1 MAAFMQAWRNAF
13 QKQLSTTVDVYGVT
27 LARFIFALPLALI
40 YISCLYHFQPLTES
54 VHFNLRFAIYVL
66 IAALSQIAATAL
78 MVQLFKQKNYAIGVG
93 LAKSEAVLAAIIAVV
108 FLSDHLS
115 LLGWFGVAVGGFAVF
130 LMSKGRDFSDFSV
143 QTLCIGIGSGLCFAI
158 TSLLVREASLELD
171 NLPFIHRAAWVLL
184 MVIATQCC
192 LLLMYLGIFRRATLW
207 AMWQRIGLTFRVS
220 LCSFLA
226 SLGWFSAMSMQSVP
240 IVKTLGQ
247 VEIIFSMLI
256 SAYFFKEK
264 LARAEHLGILLVV
277 IAAFLLQA
285 LASKCFDEIWHP
297 SYFIA
302 YGGGSLIIFAL
313 AFFLYRKYFQCRLT
327 ESGVL
332 AMGASMSNTGFI
344 GTAILTMLIG
354 QHAAIYLSLT
364 LIIENLLIVALTLVI
379 AEVGMQQHQ
388 VTSQLLKQ
396 TLYNVIKN
404 PVILSIVLGMLCV
417 ILNIQLPFY
426 VVQVLEMLGKTAS
439 PIALFVIGAS
449 LVGMSLKSLNMQSV
463 ILVGFKIVLMPL
475 TIFVLFSILPNV
487 SQEMLYA
494 GTLLAALPMPIVL
507 GILGQNYGLSDKAL
521 TALMLSTIFGFIG
534 ISSLIALWW

>member
-1 MAAFMQAWRNAF
+1 MTLTWILFTLMAAFMQAWRNAF

-143 QTLCIGIGSGLCFAI
+143 PTLCIGIGSGLCFAI

-184 MVIATQCC
+184 MVIGTQCF

-264 LARAEHLGILLVV
+264 LARAEHLGIVLVV
-277 IAAFLLQA
+277 IAAFLV
-285 LASKCFDEIWHP
+285 IW
-297 SYFIA
+297 A
-302 YGGGSLIIFAL
+302 
-313 AFFLYRKYFQCRLT
+313 
-327 ESGVL
+327 
-332 AMGASMSNTGFI
+332 
-344 GTAILTMLIG
+344 
-354 QHAAIYLSLT
+354 
-364 LIIENLLIVALTLVI
+364 
-379 AEVGMQQHQ
+379 
-388 VTSQLLKQ
+388 
-396 TLYNVIKN
+396 
-404 PVILSIVLGMLCV
+404 
-417 ILNIQLPFY
+417 
-426 VVQVLEMLGKTAS
+426 
-439 PIALFVIGAS
+439 
-449 LVGMSLKSLNMQSV
+449 
-463 ILVGFKIVLMPL
+463 
-475 TIFVLFSILPNV
+475 
-487 SQEMLYA
+487 
-494 GTLLAALPMPIVL
+494 
-507 GILGQNYGLSDKAL
+507 
-521 TALMLSTIFGFIG
+521 
-534 ISSLIALWW
+534 

>member
-264 LARAEHLGILLVV
+264 LARTEHLGIVLVV
-277 IAAFLLQA
+277 IAAFLV
-285 LASKCFDEIWHP
+285 IW
-297 SYFIA
+297 A
-302 YGGGSLIIFAL
+302 
-313 AFFLYRKYFQCRLT
+313 
-327 ESGVL
+327 
-332 AMGASMSNTGFI
+332 
-344 GTAILTMLIG
+344 
-354 QHAAIYLSLT
+354 
-364 LIIENLLIVALTLVI
+364 
-379 AEVGMQQHQ
+379 
-388 VTSQLLKQ
+388 
-396 TLYNVIKN
+396 
-404 PVILSIVLGMLCV
+404 
-417 ILNIQLPFY
+417 
-426 VVQVLEMLGKTAS
+426 
-439 PIALFVIGAS
+439 
-449 LVGMSLKSLNMQSV
+449 
-463 ILVGFKIVLMPL
+463 
-475 TIFVLFSILPNV
+475 
-487 SQEMLYA
+487 
-494 GTLLAALPMPIVL
+494 
-507 GILGQNYGLSDKAL
+507 
-521 TALMLSTIFGFIG
+521 
-534 ISSLIALWW
+534 

>member
-264 LARAEHLGILLVV
+264 LARAEHLGIVLVV
-277 IAAFLLQA
+277 IASF
-285 LASKCFDEIWHP
+285 
-297 SYFIA
+297 
-302 YGGGSLIIFAL
+302 
-313 AFFLYRKYFQCRLT
+313 
-327 ESGVL
+327 
-332 AMGASMSNTGFI
+332 
-344 GTAILTMLIG
+344 
-354 QHAAIYLSLT
+354 
-364 LIIENLLIVALTLVI
+364 LVI
-379 AEVGMQQHQ
+379 WA
-388 VTSQLLKQ
+388 
-396 TLYNVIKN
+396 
-404 PVILSIVLGMLCV
+404 
-417 ILNIQLPFY
+417 
-426 VVQVLEMLGKTAS
+426 
-439 PIALFVIGAS
+439 
-449 LVGMSLKSLNMQSV
+449 
-463 ILVGFKIVLMPL
+463 
-475 TIFVLFSILPNV
+475 
-487 SQEMLYA
+487 
-494 GTLLAALPMPIVL
+494 
-507 GILGQNYGLSDKAL
+507 
-521 TALMLSTIFGFIG
+521 
-534 ISSLIALWW
+534 

>member
-1 MAAFMQAWRNAF
+1 MTITWILFTLMAAFMQAWRNAF

-27 LARFIFALPLALI
+27 LARFIFALPLALL
-40 YISCLYHFQPLTES
+40 YISCLYHFQPVTDS

-130 LMSKGRDFSDFSV
+130 LMSKGRGFSEFSV

-158 TSLLVREASLELD
+158 TSLLVREASLELT

-184 MVIATQCC
+184 MVIGTQCF

-264 LARAEHLGILLVV
+264 LARAEHLGIVLVV
-277 IAAFLLQA
+277 IAAFLV
-285 LASKCFDEIWHP
+285 IW
-297 SYFIA
+297 A
-302 YGGGSLIIFAL
+302 
-313 AFFLYRKYFQCRLT
+313 
-327 ESGVL
+327 
-332 AMGASMSNTGFI
+332 
-344 GTAILTMLIG
+344 
-354 QHAAIYLSLT
+354 
-364 LIIENLLIVALTLVI
+364 
-379 AEVGMQQHQ
+379 
-388 VTSQLLKQ
+388 
-396 TLYNVIKN
+396 
-404 PVILSIVLGMLCV
+404 
-417 ILNIQLPFY
+417 
-426 VVQVLEMLGKTAS
+426 
-439 PIALFVIGAS
+439 
-449 LVGMSLKSLNMQSV
+449 
-463 ILVGFKIVLMPL
+463 
-475 TIFVLFSILPNV
+475 
-487 SQEMLYA
+487 
-494 GTLLAALPMPIVL
+494 
-507 GILGQNYGLSDKAL
+507 
-521 TALMLSTIFGFIG
+521 
-534 ISSLIALWW
+534 

>member
-27 LARFIFALPLALI
+27 LARFIFALPLALL
-40 YISCLYHFQPLTES
+40 YISCLYHFQPVTDS

-184 MVIATQCC
+184 MVIATQCF

-264 LARAEHLGILLVV
+264 LARAEHLGIVLVV
-277 IAAFLLQA
+277 IAAFLV
-285 LASKCFDEIWHP
+285 IW
-297 SYFIA
+297 A
-302 YGGGSLIIFAL
+302 
-313 AFFLYRKYFQCRLT
+313 
-327 ESGVL
+327 
-332 AMGASMSNTGFI
+332 
-344 GTAILTMLIG
+344 
-354 QHAAIYLSLT
+354 
-364 LIIENLLIVALTLVI
+364 
-379 AEVGMQQHQ
+379 
-388 VTSQLLKQ
+388 
-396 TLYNVIKN
+396 
-404 PVILSIVLGMLCV
+404 
-417 ILNIQLPFY
+417 
-426 VVQVLEMLGKTAS
+426 
-439 PIALFVIGAS
+439 
-449 LVGMSLKSLNMQSV
+449 
-463 ILVGFKIVLMPL
+463 
-475 TIFVLFSILPNV
+475 
-487 SQEMLYA
+487 
-494 GTLLAALPMPIVL
+494 
-507 GILGQNYGLSDKAL
+507 
-521 TALMLSTIFGFIG
+521 
-534 ISSLIALWW
+534 

>member
-40 YISCLYHFQPLTES
+40 YINCLYHFQPVIES
-54 VHFNLRFAIYVL
+54 VHFNLHFAIYVL

-184 MVIATQCC
+184 MVIGTQCF

-220 LCSFLA
+220 LCSFFA

-264 LARAEHLGILLVV
+264 LARAEHLGIVLVV
-277 IAAFLLQA
+277 IAAL
-285 LASKCFDEIWHP
+285 
-297 SYFIA
+297 
-302 YGGGSLIIFAL
+302 
-313 AFFLYRKYFQCRLT
+313 
-327 ESGVL
+327 
-332 AMGASMSNTGFI
+332 
-344 GTAILTMLIG
+344 
-354 QHAAIYLSLT
+354 
-364 LIIENLLIVALTLVI
+364 LVI
-379 AEVGMQQHQ
+379 WA
-388 VTSQLLKQ
+388 
-396 TLYNVIKN
+396 
-404 PVILSIVLGMLCV
+404 
-417 ILNIQLPFY
+417 
-426 VVQVLEMLGKTAS
+426 
-439 PIALFVIGAS
+439 
-449 LVGMSLKSLNMQSV
+449 
-463 ILVGFKIVLMPL
+463 
-475 TIFVLFSILPNV
+475 
-487 SQEMLYA
+487 
-494 GTLLAALPMPIVL
+494 
-507 GILGQNYGLSDKAL
+507 
-521 TALMLSTIFGFIG
+521 
-534 ISSLIALWW
+534 

>member
-1 MAAFMQAWRNAF
+1 MTITWILFTLMAAFMQAWRNAF
-13 QKQLSTTVDVYGVT
+13 QKQLSTTVDIYGVT
-27 LARFIFALPLALI
+27 LARFIFALPLALL
-40 YISCLYHFQPLTES
+40 YISCLYHFQPVTDS

-78 MVQLFKQKNYAIGVG
+78 MVQLFKQRNYAIGVG

-184 MVIATQCC
+184 MVIGTQCF

-264 LARAEHLGILLVV
+264 LARAEHLGIVLVV
-277 IAAFLLQA
+277 IAAFLV
-285 LASKCFDEIWHP
+285 IW
-297 SYFIA
+297 A
-302 YGGGSLIIFAL
+302 
-313 AFFLYRKYFQCRLT
+313 
-327 ESGVL
+327 
-332 AMGASMSNTGFI
+332 
-344 GTAILTMLIG
+344 
-354 QHAAIYLSLT
+354 
-364 LIIENLLIVALTLVI
+364 
-379 AEVGMQQHQ
+379 
-388 VTSQLLKQ
+388 
-396 TLYNVIKN
+396 
-404 PVILSIVLGMLCV
+404 
-417 ILNIQLPFY
+417 
-426 VVQVLEMLGKTAS
+426 
-439 PIALFVIGAS
+439 
-449 LVGMSLKSLNMQSV
+449 
-463 ILVGFKIVLMPL
+463 
-475 TIFVLFSILPNV
+475 
-487 SQEMLYA
+487 
-494 GTLLAALPMPIVL
+494 
-507 GILGQNYGLSDKAL
+507 
-521 TALMLSTIFGFIG
+521 
-534 ISSLIALWW
+534 

>member
-40 YISCLYHFQPLTES
+40 YISCLYHFQPVTES

-93 LAKSEAVLAAIIAVV
+93 LAKSEAVLAAIIAVL

-158 TSLLVREASLELD
+158 TSLLVREASLELT

-184 MVIATQCC
+184 MVIGTQCF

-264 LARAEHLGILLVV
+264 LARAEHLGIVLVV
-277 IAAFLLQA
+277 IAAFLV
-285 LASKCFDEIWHP
+285 IW
-297 SYFIA
+297 A
-302 YGGGSLIIFAL
+302 
-313 AFFLYRKYFQCRLT
+313 
-327 ESGVL
+327 
-332 AMGASMSNTGFI
+332 
-344 GTAILTMLIG
+344 
-354 QHAAIYLSLT
+354 
-364 LIIENLLIVALTLVI
+364 
-379 AEVGMQQHQ
+379 
-388 VTSQLLKQ
+388 
-396 TLYNVIKN
+396 
-404 PVILSIVLGMLCV
+404 
-417 ILNIQLPFY
+417 
-426 VVQVLEMLGKTAS
+426 
-439 PIALFVIGAS
+439 
-449 LVGMSLKSLNMQSV
+449 
-463 ILVGFKIVLMPL
+463 
-475 TIFVLFSILPNV
+475 
-487 SQEMLYA
+487 
-494 GTLLAALPMPIVL
+494 
-507 GILGQNYGLSDKAL
+507 
-521 TALMLSTIFGFIG
+521 
-534 ISSLIALWW
+534 

>member
-1 MAAFMQAWRNAF
+1 MTITWILFTLMAAFMQAWRNAF

-40 YISCLYHFQPLTES
+40 YISCLYHFQPVTDS

-130 LMSKGRDFSDFSV
+130 LMSKGREFSDFSV
-143 QTLCIGIGSGLCFAI
+143 PTLCIGIGSGLCFAI

-184 MVIATQCC
+184 MVIGTQCF

-226 SLGWFSAMSMQSVP
+226 SLGWFSAMSIQSVP

-264 LARAEHLGILLVV
+264 LARAEHLGIVLVV
-277 IAAFLLQA
+277 IAAFLV
-285 LASKCFDEIWHP
+285 IW
-297 SYFIA
+297 A
-302 YGGGSLIIFAL
+302 
-313 AFFLYRKYFQCRLT
+313 
-327 ESGVL
+327 
-332 AMGASMSNTGFI
+332 
-344 GTAILTMLIG
+344 
-354 QHAAIYLSLT
+354 
-364 LIIENLLIVALTLVI
+364 
-379 AEVGMQQHQ
+379 
-388 VTSQLLKQ
+388 
-396 TLYNVIKN
+396 
-404 PVILSIVLGMLCV
+404 
-417 ILNIQLPFY
+417 
-426 VVQVLEMLGKTAS
+426 
-439 PIALFVIGAS
+439 
-449 LVGMSLKSLNMQSV
+449 
-463 ILVGFKIVLMPL
+463 
-475 TIFVLFSILPNV
+475 
-487 SQEMLYA
+487 
-494 GTLLAALPMPIVL
+494 
-507 GILGQNYGLSDKAL
+507 
-521 TALMLSTIFGFIG
+521 
-534 ISSLIALWW
+534 

>member
-1 MAAFMQAWRNAF
+1 MTITWILFTLMAAFMQAWRNAF

-40 YISCLYHFQPLTES
+40 YISCLYHFQPVTES
-54 VHFNLRFAIYVL
+54 IQFNLRFAIYVL

-184 MVIATQCC
+184 MVIGTQCF

-264 LARAEHLGILLVV
+264 LARAEHLGIVLVV
-277 IAAFLLQA
+277 VAAFLV
-285 LASKCFDEIWHP
+285 IW
-297 SYFIA
+297 A
-302 YGGGSLIIFAL
+302 
-313 AFFLYRKYFQCRLT
+313 
-327 ESGVL
+327 
-332 AMGASMSNTGFI
+332 
-344 GTAILTMLIG
+344 
-354 QHAAIYLSLT
+354 
-364 LIIENLLIVALTLVI
+364 
-379 AEVGMQQHQ
+379 
-388 VTSQLLKQ
+388 
-396 TLYNVIKN
+396 
-404 PVILSIVLGMLCV
+404 
-417 ILNIQLPFY
+417 
-426 VVQVLEMLGKTAS
+426 
-439 PIALFVIGAS
+439 
-449 LVGMSLKSLNMQSV
+449 
-463 ILVGFKIVLMPL
+463 
-475 TIFVLFSILPNV
+475 
-487 SQEMLYA
+487 
-494 GTLLAALPMPIVL
+494 
-507 GILGQNYGLSDKAL
+507 
-521 TALMLSTIFGFIG
+521 
-534 ISSLIALWW
+534 

>member
-1 MAAFMQAWRNAF
+1 MTITWILFTLMAAFMQAWRNAF

-40 YISCLYHFQPLTES
+40 YISCLYHFQPVTES
-54 VHFNLRFAIYVL
+54 IQFNLRFAIYVL

-158 TSLLVREASLELD
+158 TSLLVREASLELT

-184 MVIATQCC
+184 MVIGTQCF

-247 VEIIFSMLI
+247 VEVIFSMLI

-264 LARAEHLGILLVV
+264 LARAEHLGIVLVV
-277 IAAFLLQA
+277 IAAFLV
-285 LASKCFDEIWHP
+285 IW
-297 SYFIA
+297 A
-302 YGGGSLIIFAL
+302 
-313 AFFLYRKYFQCRLT
+313 
-327 ESGVL
+327 
-332 AMGASMSNTGFI
+332 
-344 GTAILTMLIG
+344 
-354 QHAAIYLSLT
+354 
-364 LIIENLLIVALTLVI
+364 
-379 AEVGMQQHQ
+379 
-388 VTSQLLKQ
+388 
-396 TLYNVIKN
+396 
-404 PVILSIVLGMLCV
+404 
-417 ILNIQLPFY
+417 
-426 VVQVLEMLGKTAS
+426 
-439 PIALFVIGAS
+439 
-449 LVGMSLKSLNMQSV
+449 
-463 ILVGFKIVLMPL
+463 
-475 TIFVLFSILPNV
+475 
-487 SQEMLYA
+487 
-494 GTLLAALPMPIVL
+494 
-507 GILGQNYGLSDKAL
+507 
-521 TALMLSTIFGFIG
+521 
-534 ISSLIALWW
+534 

>member
-40 YISCLYHFQPLTES
+40 YISCLYHFQPVTDS

-184 MVIATQCC
+184 MVIGTQCF

-264 LARAEHLGILLVV
+264 LARAEHLGIVLVV
-277 IAAFLLQA
+277 IAAFLV
-285 LASKCFDEIWHP
+285 IW
-297 SYFIA
+297 A
-302 YGGGSLIIFAL
+302 
-313 AFFLYRKYFQCRLT
+313 
-327 ESGVL
+327 
-332 AMGASMSNTGFI
+332 
-344 GTAILTMLIG
+344 
-354 QHAAIYLSLT
+354 
-364 LIIENLLIVALTLVI
+364 
-379 AEVGMQQHQ
+379 
-388 VTSQLLKQ
+388 
-396 TLYNVIKN
+396 
-404 PVILSIVLGMLCV
+404 
-417 ILNIQLPFY
+417 
-426 VVQVLEMLGKTAS
+426 
-439 PIALFVIGAS
+439 
-449 LVGMSLKSLNMQSV
+449 
-463 ILVGFKIVLMPL
+463 
-475 TIFVLFSILPNV
+475 
-487 SQEMLYA
+487 
-494 GTLLAALPMPIVL
+494 
-507 GILGQNYGLSDKAL
+507 
-521 TALMLSTIFGFIG
+521 
-534 ISSLIALWW
+534 

>member
-40 YISCLYHFQPLTES
+40 YISCLYHFQPVTES

-130 LMSKGRDFSDFSV
+130 LLSKGRDFSDFSV

-184 MVIATQCC
+184 MVIGTQCF

-264 LARAEHLGILLVV
+264 LARAEHLGIVLVV
-277 IAAFLLQA
+277 IAAFLV
-285 LASKCFDEIWHP
+285 IW
-297 SYFIA
+297 A
-302 YGGGSLIIFAL
+302 
-313 AFFLYRKYFQCRLT
+313 
-327 ESGVL
+327 
-332 AMGASMSNTGFI
+332 
-344 GTAILTMLIG
+344 
-354 QHAAIYLSLT
+354 
-364 LIIENLLIVALTLVI
+364 
-379 AEVGMQQHQ
+379 
-388 VTSQLLKQ
+388 
-396 TLYNVIKN
+396 
-404 PVILSIVLGMLCV
+404 
-417 ILNIQLPFY
+417 
-426 VVQVLEMLGKTAS
+426 
-439 PIALFVIGAS
+439 
-449 LVGMSLKSLNMQSV
+449 
-463 ILVGFKIVLMPL
+463 
-475 TIFVLFSILPNV
+475 
-487 SQEMLYA
+487 
-494 GTLLAALPMPIVL
+494 
-507 GILGQNYGLSDKAL
+507 
-521 TALMLSTIFGFIG
+521 
-534 ISSLIALWW
+534 

>member
-27 LARFIFALPLALI
+27 LARFIFALPLALL
-40 YISCLYHFQPLTES
+40 YISCLYHFQPVTDS

-93 LAKSEAVLAAIIAVV
+93 LAKSEAVLAAIIAVL

-115 LLGWFGVAVGGFAVF
+115 LLGWLGVAVGGLAVF
-130 LMSKGRDFSDFSV
+130 LMSKGWDFSDFSV

-184 MVIATQCC
+184 MVIATQCF

-264 LARAEHLGILLVV
+264 LARAEHLGIVLVV
-277 IAAFLLQA
+277 IAAFLV
-285 LASKCFDEIWHP
+285 IW
-297 SYFIA
+297 A
-302 YGGGSLIIFAL
+302 
-313 AFFLYRKYFQCRLT
+313 
-327 ESGVL
+327 
-332 AMGASMSNTGFI
+332 
-344 GTAILTMLIG
+344 
-354 QHAAIYLSLT
+354 
-364 LIIENLLIVALTLVI
+364 
-379 AEVGMQQHQ
+379 
-388 VTSQLLKQ
+388 
-396 TLYNVIKN
+396 
-404 PVILSIVLGMLCV
+404 
-417 ILNIQLPFY
+417 
-426 VVQVLEMLGKTAS
+426 
-439 PIALFVIGAS
+439 
-449 LVGMSLKSLNMQSV
+449 
-463 ILVGFKIVLMPL
+463 
-475 TIFVLFSILPNV
+475 
-487 SQEMLYA
+487 
-494 GTLLAALPMPIVL
+494 
-507 GILGQNYGLSDKAL
+507 
-521 TALMLSTIFGFIG
+521 
-534 ISSLIALWW
+534 

>member
-40 YISCLYHFQPLTES
+40 YISCLYHFQPVTES

-66 IAALSQIAATAL
+66 IAAWSQIAATAL

-158 TSLLVREASLELD
+158 TSLLVREASLELT

-184 MVIATQCC
+184 MVIGTQCF

-264 LARAEHLGILLVV
+264 LARAEHLGIVLVV
-277 IAAFLLQA
+277 IAAFLV
-285 LASKCFDEIWHP
+285 IW
-297 SYFIA
+297 A
-302 YGGGSLIIFAL
+302 
-313 AFFLYRKYFQCRLT
+313 
-327 ESGVL
+327 
-332 AMGASMSNTGFI
+332 
-344 GTAILTMLIG
+344 
-354 QHAAIYLSLT
+354 
-364 LIIENLLIVALTLVI
+364 
-379 AEVGMQQHQ
+379 
-388 VTSQLLKQ
+388 
-396 TLYNVIKN
+396 
-404 PVILSIVLGMLCV
+404 
-417 ILNIQLPFY
+417 
-426 VVQVLEMLGKTAS
+426 
-439 PIALFVIGAS
+439 
-449 LVGMSLKSLNMQSV
+449 
-463 ILVGFKIVLMPL
+463 
-475 TIFVLFSILPNV
+475 
-487 SQEMLYA
+487 
-494 GTLLAALPMPIVL
+494 
-507 GILGQNYGLSDKAL
+507 
-521 TALMLSTIFGFIG
+521 
-534 ISSLIALWW
+534 

>member
-1 MAAFMQAWRNAF
+1 MTITWILFTLMAAFMQAWRNAF

-40 YISCLYHFQPLTES
+40 YISCLYHFQPVTDS

-130 LMSKGRDFSDFSV
+130 LLSKGRDFSDFSV

-184 MVIATQCC
+184 MVIGTQCF

-264 LARAEHLGILLVV
+264 LARAEHLGIVLVV
-277 IAAFLLQA
+277 IAAFLV
-285 LASKCFDEIWHP
+285 IW
-297 SYFIA
+297 A
-302 YGGGSLIIFAL
+302 
-313 AFFLYRKYFQCRLT
+313 
-327 ESGVL
+327 
-332 AMGASMSNTGFI
+332 
-344 GTAILTMLIG
+344 
-354 QHAAIYLSLT
+354 
-364 LIIENLLIVALTLVI
+364 
-379 AEVGMQQHQ
+379 
-388 VTSQLLKQ
+388 
-396 TLYNVIKN
+396 
-404 PVILSIVLGMLCV
+404 
-417 ILNIQLPFY
+417 
-426 VVQVLEMLGKTAS
+426 
-439 PIALFVIGAS
+439 
-449 LVGMSLKSLNMQSV
+449 
-463 ILVGFKIVLMPL
+463 
-475 TIFVLFSILPNV
+475 
-487 SQEMLYA
+487 
-494 GTLLAALPMPIVL
+494 
-507 GILGQNYGLSDKAL
+507 
-521 TALMLSTIFGFIG
+521 
-534 ISSLIALWW
+534 

>member
-1 MAAFMQAWRNAF
+1 MTITWILFTLMAAFMQAWRNAF
-13 QKQLSTTVDVYGVT
+13 QKQLSITVDVYGVT
-27 LARFIFALPLALI
+27 LARFIFALPLALL
-40 YISCLYHFQPLTES
+40 YISCLYHFQPVTDS

-184 MVIATQCC
+184 MVIGTQCF

-264 LARAEHLGILLVV
+264 LARAEHLGIVLVV
-277 IAAFLLQA
+277 IAAL
-285 LASKCFDEIWHP
+285 
-297 SYFIA
+297 
-302 YGGGSLIIFAL
+302 
-313 AFFLYRKYFQCRLT
+313 
-327 ESGVL
+327 
-332 AMGASMSNTGFI
+332 
-344 GTAILTMLIG
+344 
-354 QHAAIYLSLT
+354 
-364 LIIENLLIVALTLVI
+364 LVI
-379 AEVGMQQHQ
+379 WA
-388 VTSQLLKQ
+388 
-396 TLYNVIKN
+396 
-404 PVILSIVLGMLCV
+404 
-417 ILNIQLPFY
+417 
-426 VVQVLEMLGKTAS
+426 
-439 PIALFVIGAS
+439 
-449 LVGMSLKSLNMQSV
+449 
-463 ILVGFKIVLMPL
+463 
-475 TIFVLFSILPNV
+475 
-487 SQEMLYA
+487 
-494 GTLLAALPMPIVL
+494 
-507 GILGQNYGLSDKAL
+507 
-521 TALMLSTIFGFIG
+521 
-534 ISSLIALWW
+534 

>member
-40 YISCLYHFQPLTES
+40 YISCLYHFQPITES

-158 TSLLVREASLELD
+158 TSLLVREASLELT

-184 MVIATQCC
+184 MVIGTQCF

-264 LARAEHLGILLVV
+264 LARAEHLGIVLVV
-277 IAAFLLQA
+277 VAAFLV
-285 LASKCFDEIWHP
+285 IW
-297 SYFIA
+297 A
-302 YGGGSLIIFAL
+302 
-313 AFFLYRKYFQCRLT
+313 
-327 ESGVL
+327 
-332 AMGASMSNTGFI
+332 
-344 GTAILTMLIG
+344 
-354 QHAAIYLSLT
+354 
-364 LIIENLLIVALTLVI
+364 
-379 AEVGMQQHQ
+379 
-388 VTSQLLKQ
+388 
-396 TLYNVIKN
+396 
-404 PVILSIVLGMLCV
+404 
-417 ILNIQLPFY
+417 
-426 VVQVLEMLGKTAS
+426 
-439 PIALFVIGAS
+439 
-449 LVGMSLKSLNMQSV
+449 
-463 ILVGFKIVLMPL
+463 
-475 TIFVLFSILPNV
+475 
-487 SQEMLYA
+487 
-494 GTLLAALPMPIVL
+494 
-507 GILGQNYGLSDKAL
+507 
-521 TALMLSTIFGFIG
+521 
-534 ISSLIALWW
+534 

>member
-1 MAAFMQAWRNAF
+1 MTITWILFTLMAAFMQAWRNAF

-27 LARFIFALPLALI
+27 LARFIFALPLALL
-40 YISCLYHFQPLTES
+40 YISCLYHFQPVTDS

-184 MVIATQCC
+184 MVIGTQCF

-264 LARAEHLGILLVV
+264 LARAEHLGIVLVV
-277 IAAFLLQA
+277 IAAFLV
-285 LASKCFDEIWHP
+285 IW
-297 SYFIA
+297 A
-302 YGGGSLIIFAL
+302 
-313 AFFLYRKYFQCRLT
+313 
-327 ESGVL
+327 
-332 AMGASMSNTGFI
+332 
-344 GTAILTMLIG
+344 
-354 QHAAIYLSLT
+354 
-364 LIIENLLIVALTLVI
+364 
-379 AEVGMQQHQ
+379 
-388 VTSQLLKQ
+388 
-396 TLYNVIKN
+396 
-404 PVILSIVLGMLCV
+404 
-417 ILNIQLPFY
+417 
-426 VVQVLEMLGKTAS
+426 
-439 PIALFVIGAS
+439 
-449 LVGMSLKSLNMQSV
+449 
-463 ILVGFKIVLMPL
+463 
-475 TIFVLFSILPNV
+475 
-487 SQEMLYA
+487 
-494 GTLLAALPMPIVL
+494 
-507 GILGQNYGLSDKAL
+507 
-521 TALMLSTIFGFIG
+521 
-534 ISSLIALWW
+534 

>member
-13 QKQLSTTVDVYGVT
+13 QKQLSATVDVYGVT

-40 YISCLYHFQPLTES
+40 YISCLYHFQPVTES

-143 QTLCIGIGSGLCFAI
+143 PTLCIGIGSGLCFAI
-158 TSLLVREASLELD
+158 TSLLVREASLELT

-184 MVIATQCC
+184 MVIGTQCF

-264 LARAEHLGILLVV
+264 LARAEHLGIVLVV
-277 IAAFLLQA
+277 IAAFLV
-285 LASKCFDEIWHP
+285 IW
-297 SYFIA
+297 A
-302 YGGGSLIIFAL
+302 
-313 AFFLYRKYFQCRLT
+313 
-327 ESGVL
+327 
-332 AMGASMSNTGFI
+332 
-344 GTAILTMLIG
+344 
-354 QHAAIYLSLT
+354 
-364 LIIENLLIVALTLVI
+364 
-379 AEVGMQQHQ
+379 
-388 VTSQLLKQ
+388 
-396 TLYNVIKN
+396 
-404 PVILSIVLGMLCV
+404 
-417 ILNIQLPFY
+417 
-426 VVQVLEMLGKTAS
+426 
-439 PIALFVIGAS
+439 
-449 LVGMSLKSLNMQSV
+449 
-463 ILVGFKIVLMPL
+463 
-475 TIFVLFSILPNV
+475 
-487 SQEMLYA
+487 
-494 GTLLAALPMPIVL
+494 
-507 GILGQNYGLSDKAL
+507 
-521 TALMLSTIFGFIG
+521 
-534 ISSLIALWW
+534 

>member
-40 YISCLYHFQPLTES
+40 SISCLYHFQPVTGS

-108 FLSDHLS
+108 FLSDHLN

-143 QTLCIGIGSGLCFAI
+143 PTLCIGIGSGLCFAI
-158 TSLLVREASLELD
+158 TSLLVREASLELT

-184 MVIATQCC
+184 MVIGTQCF

-264 LARAEHLGILLVV
+264 LARAEHLGIVLVV
-277 IAAFLLQA
+277 IAAFLV
-285 LASKCFDEIWHP
+285 IW
-297 SYFIA
+297 A
-302 YGGGSLIIFAL
+302 
-313 AFFLYRKYFQCRLT
+313 
-327 ESGVL
+327 
-332 AMGASMSNTGFI
+332 
-344 GTAILTMLIG
+344 
-354 QHAAIYLSLT
+354 
-364 LIIENLLIVALTLVI
+364 
-379 AEVGMQQHQ
+379 
-388 VTSQLLKQ
+388 
-396 TLYNVIKN
+396 
-404 PVILSIVLGMLCV
+404 
-417 ILNIQLPFY
+417 
-426 VVQVLEMLGKTAS
+426 
-439 PIALFVIGAS
+439 
-449 LVGMSLKSLNMQSV
+449 
-463 ILVGFKIVLMPL
+463 
-475 TIFVLFSILPNV
+475 
-487 SQEMLYA
+487 
-494 GTLLAALPMPIVL
+494 
-507 GILGQNYGLSDKAL
+507 
-521 TALMLSTIFGFIG
+521 
-534 ISSLIALWW
+534 

>member
-27 LARFIFALPLALI
+27 LARFIFALPLALL
-40 YISCLYHFQPLTES
+40 YISCLYHFQPVTDS

-78 MVQLFKQKNYAIGVG
+78 MVQLFKQRNYAIGVG
-93 LAKSEAVLAAIIAVV
+93 LAAIIAVV

-184 MVIATQCC
+184 MVIGTQCF

-264 LARAEHLGILLVV
+264 LARAEHLGIVLVV
-277 IAAFLLQA
+277 IAAFLV
-285 LASKCFDEIWHP
+285 IW
-297 SYFIA
+297 A
-302 YGGGSLIIFAL
+302 
-313 AFFLYRKYFQCRLT
+313 
-327 ESGVL
+327 
-332 AMGASMSNTGFI
+332 
-344 GTAILTMLIG
+344 
-354 QHAAIYLSLT
+354 
-364 LIIENLLIVALTLVI
+364 
-379 AEVGMQQHQ
+379 
-388 VTSQLLKQ
+388 
-396 TLYNVIKN
+396 
-404 PVILSIVLGMLCV
+404 
-417 ILNIQLPFY
+417 
-426 VVQVLEMLGKTAS
+426 
-439 PIALFVIGAS
+439 
-449 LVGMSLKSLNMQSV
+449 
-463 ILVGFKIVLMPL
+463 
-475 TIFVLFSILPNV
+475 
-487 SQEMLYA
+487 
-494 GTLLAALPMPIVL
+494 
-507 GILGQNYGLSDKAL
+507 
-521 TALMLSTIFGFIG
+521 
-534 ISSLIALWW
+534 

>member
-13 QKQLSTTVDVYGVT
+13 QKQLSTTVDIYGVT

-40 YISCLYHFQPLTES
+40 YISCLYHFQPVTDS

-184 MVIATQCC
+184 MVIGTQCF

-264 LARAEHLGILLVV
+264 LARAEHLGIVLVV
-277 IAAFLLQA
+277 IAAFLV
-285 LASKCFDEIWHP
+285 IW
-297 SYFIA
+297 A
-302 YGGGSLIIFAL
+302 
-313 AFFLYRKYFQCRLT
+313 
-327 ESGVL
+327 
-332 AMGASMSNTGFI
+332 
-344 GTAILTMLIG
+344 
-354 QHAAIYLSLT
+354 
-364 LIIENLLIVALTLVI
+364 
-379 AEVGMQQHQ
+379 
-388 VTSQLLKQ
+388 
-396 TLYNVIKN
+396 
-404 PVILSIVLGMLCV
+404 
-417 ILNIQLPFY
+417 
-426 VVQVLEMLGKTAS
+426 
-439 PIALFVIGAS
+439 
-449 LVGMSLKSLNMQSV
+449 
-463 ILVGFKIVLMPL
+463 
-475 TIFVLFSILPNV
+475 
-487 SQEMLYA
+487 
-494 GTLLAALPMPIVL
+494 
-507 GILGQNYGLSDKAL
+507 
-521 TALMLSTIFGFIG
+521 
-534 ISSLIALWW
+534 

>member
-1 MAAFMQAWRNAF
+1 MTITWILFTLMAAFMQAWRNAF

-40 YISCLYHFQPLTES
+40 YISCLYHFQPVTDS

-184 MVIATQCC
+184 MVIATQCF

-264 LARAEHLGILLVV
+264 LARAEHLGIVLVV
-277 IAAFLLQA
+277 IAAFLV
-285 LASKCFDEIWHP
+285 IW
-297 SYFIA
+297 A
-302 YGGGSLIIFAL
+302 
-313 AFFLYRKYFQCRLT
+313 
-327 ESGVL
+327 
-332 AMGASMSNTGFI
+332 
-344 GTAILTMLIG
+344 
-354 QHAAIYLSLT
+354 
-364 LIIENLLIVALTLVI
+364 
-379 AEVGMQQHQ
+379 
-388 VTSQLLKQ
+388 
-396 TLYNVIKN
+396 
-404 PVILSIVLGMLCV
+404 
-417 ILNIQLPFY
+417 
-426 VVQVLEMLGKTAS
+426 
-439 PIALFVIGAS
+439 
-449 LVGMSLKSLNMQSV
+449 
-463 ILVGFKIVLMPL
+463 
-475 TIFVLFSILPNV
+475 
-487 SQEMLYA
+487 
-494 GTLLAALPMPIVL
+494 
-507 GILGQNYGLSDKAL
+507 
-521 TALMLSTIFGFIG
+521 
-534 ISSLIALWW
+534 

>member
-27 LARFIFALPLALI
+27 LARFIFALPLALL
-40 YISCLYHFQPLTES
+40 YISCLYHFQPITES

-158 TSLLVREASLELD
+158 TSLLVREASLELT

-184 MVIATQCC
+184 MVIGTQCF

-264 LARAEHLGILLVV
+264 LARAEHLGIVLVV
-277 IAAFLLQA
+277 IAAFLV
-285 LASKCFDEIWHP
+285 IW
-297 SYFIA
+297 A
-302 YGGGSLIIFAL
+302 
-313 AFFLYRKYFQCRLT
+313 
-327 ESGVL
+327 
-332 AMGASMSNTGFI
+332 
-344 GTAILTMLIG
+344 
-354 QHAAIYLSLT
+354 
-364 LIIENLLIVALTLVI
+364 
-379 AEVGMQQHQ
+379 
-388 VTSQLLKQ
+388 
-396 TLYNVIKN
+396 
-404 PVILSIVLGMLCV
+404 
-417 ILNIQLPFY
+417 
-426 VVQVLEMLGKTAS
+426 
-439 PIALFVIGAS
+439 
-449 LVGMSLKSLNMQSV
+449 
-463 ILVGFKIVLMPL
+463 
-475 TIFVLFSILPNV
+475 
-487 SQEMLYA
+487 
-494 GTLLAALPMPIVL
+494 
-507 GILGQNYGLSDKAL
+507 
-521 TALMLSTIFGFIG
+521 
-534 ISSLIALWW
+534 